1 MKMKIILSASLV
13 FLLTLPACKKDSQ
26 PSEQPLLQDG
36 PMTAQLGKLINI
48 GIHGYSGATPVWGK
62 NSDELFITA
71 SPEILRID
79 IAAKKLEVVDNSGLV
94 VTGKTHENS
103 GVILFGKIN
112 NEHGYYVYNFSSN
125 SPEKIITVPYN
136 QGTIINIAGN
146 NIFYYISPP
155 GSPPSPPC
163 NGYCWSLPGP
173 YVPGTFYHLDKQAQ
187 QITDLKDKQFS
198 LFSTDGSK
206 AILSS
211 MLESRIYV
219 FDNNSRTIID
229 SSNVNFN
236 ASVSGLFYHNN
247 VLQSFERD
255 VLGNI
260 TIKNFTTGQ
269 ILRQY
274 QSNFIAITAFRA
286 STDGTKLYYSGG
298 ILNGNSMNILMYDIE
313 ANTEE
318 IIADIPFLA
327 GGSQPLGYFV
337 LSDDNKKMAVQ
348 YLNDLYLK
356 VLD

>member
-1 MKMKIILSASLV
+1 MKIILSISIV
-13 FLLTLPACKKDSQ
+13 FLLTFPACKKDNP
-26 PSEQPLLQDG
+26 PSEQSLLQDG
-36 PMTAQLGKLINI
+36 PMTAQLGKLIYLGN
-48 GIHGYSGATPVWGK
+48 HGYSRTTPVWGK
-62 NSDELFITA
+62 NSDELFINA
-71 SPEILRID
+71 STEILRID
-79 IAAKKLEVVDNSGLV
+79 IAAKKLEVVDNSGVV

-112 NEHGYYVYNFSSN
+112 NEHGYYVYNFSSK
-125 SPEKIITVPYN
+125 SLEKIITFPHD

-155 GSPPSPPC
+155 GSPPPPPC

-173 YVPGTFYHLDKQAQ
+173 FVPGTFYHLDKQTQ
-187 QITDLKDKQFS
+187 QITDLKNKQFD

-211 MLESRIYV
+211 MLENRIYV

-236 ASVSGLFYHNN
+236 ASVFGLFYHDN
-247 VLQSFERD
+247 VLQSFELD
-255 VLGNI
+255 VLSNI
-260 TIKNFTTGQ
+260 TIRNFTAGQ

-274 QSNFIAITAFRA
+274 QSNFIAVTAVRV

-298 ILNGNSMNILMYDIE
+298 ILNGNSMKILMYDIE
-313 ANTEE
+313 ANTEV

-327 GGSQPLGYFV
+327 GGSQPLSYFV